1 MRELVLVSGGFDPIH
16 SGHIYLIQ
24 DASKYGDVIVLLN
37 SDKWLREKKGREF
50 LSFVERETIMK
61 SLKNVIDVL
70 SFDDSDK
77 TCVDG
82 IRKAI
87 NKYPNHKIMFA
98 NGGDRND
105 KTSPGSEKKFCDKN
119 NITTLWGVGGK
130 YKSNSSSKILKRWQ
144 EEN

>member
-24 DASKYGDVIVLLN
+24 EASKYGNVIVLLN

-50 LSFVERETIMK
+50 LPFVEREIIMK
-61 SLKNVIDVL
+61 SLKYVIDVL

-105 KTSPGSEKKFCDKN
+105 KTSPNSEKKFCDKN
-119 NITTLWGVGGK
+119 NITTLWGVGGE
-130 YKSNSSSKILKRWQ
+130 YKSNSSSNILKRWK